1 MFLFLFINYRPKKIK
16 NKIDESN
23 DLEVDT
29 LSTEVSKVSNEL
41 AAIMDDFV
49 NITIGKKYAYKIK
62 IDKTSH
68 DPNGPNAFP
77 IKIIDKQ
84 TNTEVKQLD
93 CCTSRLSA
101 SKSSESV
108 ANIFDNFLTT
118 KSSTTTTTSKSKKLG
133 IKIIKKKGKEEEE
146 EEEDKIIKNIGD
158 NVNNNTAKIPKED
171 NNIVDNHEPSAAAK
185 ASNPPAAAAVSSVV
199 DVPTTLPTTADEDL
213 EKMSISSEDFNE
225 IFQEEIN
232 EINHPT
238 TTTNI
243 MMDNVSNNTTGNK

>member
-23 DLEVDT
+23 DLEVDI

-118 KSSTTTTTSKSKKLG
+118 KSSTTTTTTSKSKKLG
-133 IKIIKKKGKEEEE
+133 IKSLKRKEKKKK
-146 EEEDKIIKNIGD
+146 KIKLL
-158 NVNNNTAKIPKED
+158 KILV
-171 NNIVDNHEPSAAAK
+171 IM
-185 ASNPPAAAAVSSVV
+185 
-199 DVPTTLPTTADEDL
+199 L
-213 EKMSISSEDFNE
+213 
-225 IFQEEIN
+225 
-232 EINHPT
+232 T
-238 TTTNI
+238 TTPQKYQKRTIILLII
-243 MMDNVSNNTTGNK
+243 MNLLLLQKLVILLLLLSHL

>member
-118 KSSTTTTTSKSKKLG
+118 KSSTTTTTTTSKSKKL

-158 NVNNNTAKIPKED
+158 NVNNTAKIPKED
-171 NNIVDNHEPSAAAK
+171 NNIVDNHEPPAAAK
-185 ASNPPAAAAVSSVV
+185 ASNPPAAAVSSVV

-225 IFQEEIN
+225 IFQEVEIN
-232 EINHPT
+232 EINQPT
-238 TTTNI
+238 TNNNNI
-243 MMDNVSNNTTGNK
+243 MDNVSNNTTGNK

>member
-1 MFLFLFINYRPKKIK
+1 M
-16 NKIDESN
+16 
-23 DLEVDT
+23 EVDT

-146 EEEDKIIKNIGD
+146 EEDKIIKNIGD

-171 NNIVDNHEPSAAAK
+171 NNIVDNHEPPAAAK
-185 ASNPPAAAAVSSVV
+185 ASNPPAAAVSSVV

-225 IFQEEIN
+225 IFQEVEIN
-232 EINHPT
+232 EINQPT
-238 TTTNI
+238 TNNNNI
-243 MMDNVSNNTTGNK
+243 MDNVSNNTTGNK